1 MAFTSMP
8 YDTTRRTHHERSS
21 ALHAPCEG
29 RGPLRD
35 QDALITAFVEKHGD
49 GPMRGEERAG

>member
-1 MAFTSMP
+1 MP